1 MTFDRYVALLA
12 VSYSMAVRP
21 FEEQTLLCLGHT
33 HPPSRQSVIRV
44 KYYSNDKGIARTQS
58 PTNKNYA
65 LKLPTFGAIVGV
77 NHSEVQWNSLTLGEL
92 PC

>member
-1 MTFDRYVALLA
+1 M
-12 VSYSMAVRP
+12 
-21 FEEQTLLCLGHT
+21 FEQ
-33 HPPSRQSVIRV
+33 
-44 KYYSNDKGIARTQS
+44 GIARTQS
-58 PTNKNYA
+58 PTIKNYA

>member
-1 MTFDRYVALLA
+1 MVSDKLL
-12 VSYSMAVRP
+12 VLP
-21 FEEQTLLCLGHT
+21 GGCPKQ
-33 HPPSRQSVIRV
+33 
-44 KYYSNDKGIARTQS
+44 GIARTQS

-65 LKLPTFGAIVGV
+65 LKLPMFGAIVGV